1 MRHNKKWMALAL
13 VLVALLA
20 VFVTACGS
28 DESREDANDVTNGHV
43 DKSAP
48 FVIDFN
54 NHYPNVETKCDGFGH
69 RLFVMTHDS
78 AEGRNLLVLPDPT
91 CTGPGTS
98 MQEILETNEQPA
110 SKVPQTIYDV
120 VRELGKEPPEI
131 PSTSIPPVT
140 AGGD

>member
-1 MRHNKKWMALAL
+1 MKYNKKWMAL
-13 VLVALLA
+13 VLVALALCA

-28 DESREDANDVTNGHV
+28 DESREDANDVVNGHV
-43 DKSAP
+43 DKSTP
-48 FVIDFN
+48 YVIAFN

-78 AEGRNLLVLPDPT
+78 AQGRNLLVLPDPT

-98 MQEILETNEQPA
+98 YSDILETNEQPT
-110 SKVPQTIYDV
+110 SKDPKTILEV
-120 VRELGKEPPEI
+120 VEELGAAPPGP